1 MTHGSLLLLTHFLPS
16 HPSIFIIQQEVES
29 GGVTI
34 RTRQRGQLGLYEV
47 EELVAGLGQAVA
59 DTKELHEILEVRA
72 EEVQEKEKEKEG
84 V

>member
-1 MTHGSLLLLTHFLPS
+1 
-16 HPSIFIIQQEVES
+16 VES

-34 RTRQRGQLGLYEV
+34 RTRQGGQLGLYEV

-59 DTKELHEILEVRA
+59 ETKELHEILEVR
-72 EEVQEKEKEKEG
+72 EEVKEEKEKEKEG